1 MSPDDVARACSHA
14 RSLVLARYPTAR
26 AQPGL
31 VMTCHVLWMLDQIAE
46 FMGAMPP
53 RREKA
58 MRWLGFVQGYLWT
71 ATYCTIEDL
80 KKANRPSDGAE

>member
-1 MSPDDVARACSHA
+1 
-14 RSLVLARYPTAR
+14 
-26 AQPGL
+26 
-31 VMTCHVLWMLDQIAE
+31 MLDQIAE
-46 FMGAMPP
+46 FMSVTPP

-80 KKANRPSDGAE
+80 KKVNRPSDGAE

>member
-1 MSPDDVARACSHA
+1 
-14 RSLVLARYPTAR
+14 
-26 AQPGL
+26 
-31 VMTCHVLWMLDQIAE
+31 MLDQIAE